1 MLKGI
6 TRRYKWNIL
15 LTISEWNAQR
25 LGSDAENTSQII
37 LKFPNLELIIS
48 LQCKNIFLQYSQHTL
63 LMERSN
69 VKKNKQFSKALA
81 LKKWIQ
87 KCIWDLVCL
96 LYIRI
101 TCIWNGESNTWYAIR
116 RQILSNSILEWNKEK
131 DCTLFTQANPKFSS
145 ILYRRFRTYLSCHV
159 NMVRF
164 MK

>member
-1 MLKGI
+1 MYDKFARWEIWHLVMLKGI

-81 LKKWIQ
+81 LKNEFKNVFEI
-87 KCIWDLVCL
+87 
-96 LYIRI
+96 
-101 TCIWNGESNTWYAIR
+101 
-116 RQILSNSILEWNKEK
+116 
-131 DCTLFTQANPKFSS
+131 
-145 ILYRRFRTYLSCHV
+145 
-159 NMVRF
+159 
-164 MK
+164 